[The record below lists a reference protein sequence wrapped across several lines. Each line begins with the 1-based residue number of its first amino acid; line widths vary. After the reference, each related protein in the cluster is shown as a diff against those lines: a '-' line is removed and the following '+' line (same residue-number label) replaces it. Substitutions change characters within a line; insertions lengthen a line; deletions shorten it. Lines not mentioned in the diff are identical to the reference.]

1 MEKYIPVI
9 IAIISSSAFCEVVKY
24 FVNRSKYIRELNSL
38 KTTIDNLA
46 LQIRHN
52 QAEQA
57 RIRILR
63 FDDDIYTKNYSQDFY
78 RQTLADIKT
87 YENYCLEDKTYEN
100 GYTSAAAKHIRAI
113 YEDKLKHN
121 DFR

>member
-1 MEKYIPVI
+1 MEKYMPII
-9 IAIISSSAFCEVVKY
+9 IAIIGSSGFCEVIKY
-24 FVNRSKYIRELNSL
+24 FINQSKSKKEIKALND
-38 KTTIDNLA
+38 KIDNLTK
-46 LQIRHN
+46 QINHN

-63 FDDDIYTKNYSQDFY
+63 FDDDIYTKSYSQDFY

-87 YENYCLEDKTYEN
+87 YENYCAIDKTYEN
-100 GYTSAAAKHIRAI
+100 GYTSAAANHIRSI